1 MTPEELREAKSNER
15 RWWRGSLCILVAILG
30 SGYALWLRMSGLIST
45 EAALFGFTC
54 LFIFIAIVVYVLPQ
68 LQELNLKELKVVLR
82 EIKETENRIYAT
94 EKTVRELMLKLAD
107 LAAMETLN
115 FSRLSGSE
123 YAQLMRQWR
132 DKRVDE
138 ILDLVE
144 ATPEEKN
151 HLSRYAPIYK
161 GIDDANAL
169 PVPPP
174 QRDEAAAPFWQQLR
188 DLFRSEISGS
198 KSD

>member
-1 MTPEELREAKSNER
+1 MDEDESSKDNPLTAYLAWIVGIGGILIAIILRV
-15 RWWRGSLCILVAILG
+15 CAIIPDW
-30 SGYALWLRMSGLIST
+30 SVIFLI
-45 EAALFGFTC
+45 ALFV
-54 LFIFIAIVVYVLPQ
+54 LAAIAVGAFSRLEEINLRQ
-68 LQELNLKELKVVLR
+68 LSIRLRKV
-82 EIKETENRIYAT
+82 EEAEKRIYAR
-94 EKTVRELMLKLAD
+94 EKIVRELMLELAD

-151 HLSRYAPIYK
+151 HLRRYVPIYQ

-188 DLFRSEISGS
+188 DQFQSEI
-198 KSD
+198 

>member
-1 MTPEELREAKSNER
+1 MVAWFALYPGCNPRLWIRPLVENVRADQYGSRSFWVHLAFHLHCDRRLRSATAA
-15 RWWRGSLCILVAILG
+15 G
-30 SGYALWLRMSGLIST
+30 T
-45 EAALFGFTC
+45 ESQG
-54 LFIFIAIVVYVLPQ
+54 V
-68 LQELNLKELKVVLR
+68 KGVLR

-151 HLSRYAPIYK
+151 HLRRYAPIYK

-188 DLFRSEISGS
+188 DLFRSEISDS